1 MFDVVL
7 PLVVIAVMVVA
18 AVVVEVAATASK
30 QLRRESKYCGSARP
44 SNVAV
49 VVRRSRFHHIFVSQF
64 QLFLDYFIVMLGI
77 MTILSLILELLCV
90 SLQGTVVRT
99 RIIYDVH
106 CQRMYACV
114 FVFVILV

>member
-7 PLVVIAVMVVA
+7 ALVVMAVV
-18 AVVVEVAATASK
+18 VVVEVAANASK
-30 QLRRESKYCGSARP
+30 QLRRESKYCGSVRP

-49 VVRRSRFHHIFVSQF
+49 VVPRFRFHHIFVSQF

-90 SLQGTVVRT
+90 SPGNDCT
-99 RIIYDVH
+99 
-106 CQRMYACV
+106 YANH
-114 FVFVILV
+114 L